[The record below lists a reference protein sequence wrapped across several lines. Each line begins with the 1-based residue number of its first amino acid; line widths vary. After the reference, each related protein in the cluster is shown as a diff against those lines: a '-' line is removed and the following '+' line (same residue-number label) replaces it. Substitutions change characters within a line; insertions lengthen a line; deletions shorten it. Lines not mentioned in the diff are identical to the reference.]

1 MRTINTLYINF
12 AKRLAT
18 IVLLCTMGI
27 GMAQAGTDYA
37 IVFNNGDNDTSYDTK
52 VTSETALI
60 AEGGKYVT
68 GIDENTAIN
77 TYRSQKSLKFGL
89 RLGNYKATGS
99 LTMTLAENYRMPASK
114 IALNVAHYYDE
125 VKKKSD
131 TGGLRVTATYT
142 DGTTTICDITI
153 DPNANG
159 KKGSTTD
166 HHVVR
171 LIPEKTLEKVT
182 LASINPN
189 YGRVYCKNLTIY
201 SAPKVTKPTATKI
214 TKTTATLTSKVT
226 DLGSSA
232 TIINLGYG
240 FVISS
245 VHTTPTKSA
254 CERSIRKGETYTTTN
269 NEFSTNLTGLT
280 PGTTYYAR
288 AYVTK
293 NDSENGWDTYSAQTT
308 TFRTKGHVATFNAGA
323 HGTCATTSTEEVS
336 NTAGITLPDVTPNNS
351 GWNFLGWST
360 SPDAEI
366 PDAGS
371 AGTNYDLTDDI
382 TFYAVYEDATQYVKY
397 RTSCPVTITWLVA
410 GEVYTAGN
418 PTTEV
423 YPTQSITT
431 LPTDPTAM
439 LVGCCADEFVGWTT
453 STAQPIKAS
462 DILNDDKI
470 RALSIES
477 NTTFYAVFTKAGGDG
492 YVTYCYIKDY
502 VCGEI
507 QVNGTPVVTST
518 AGQKVKLNVPI
529 TLTSLLGIKTTI
541 TGSSDNDNFEV
552 DALPNV
558 AAGDHI
564 VTIHYTP
571 TAATD
576 GIETATITL
585 QASAGNN
592 ATTTFQVKG
601 RHLPKNFV
609 IAAKEG
615 DEWVALT
622 AAIESR
628 TTQKALP
635 IAVDNQTTPTKATMA
650 SNKALYNL
658 LALDTRYTAN
668 GTAVHLY
675 STINN
680 KVLNPYAGSST
691 KTDLNTGSNHDNAQ
705 DNEKAPFYEWNL
717 VSEDL
722 MHYTI
727 TNCNQE
733 ASWEKNRFLG
743 YNVDSGK
750 WGTYATAA
758 NVNQDIFLLPVE
770 TTINE
775 TDIEVMEWGTNSMVL
790 RLGDI
795 ASDILNITLNGTKSQ
810 KTLTRLNGSDLYR
823 VSGLTLT
830 DNHCKTMII
839 ADASNNGIIVRKPII
854 VSGQVSSTD
863 YCPNCDVVVLK
874 DGKLTANTYVDYA
887 NIYVYPGG
895 KLVLDGKSLG
905 AKQQVYLRG
914 GFSWLN
920 QTDDNY
926 ALPEVYLNGSINFAG
941 SENIIYDY
949 YIKNYQYFQFALPY
963 TVPLAKVTDEAGVD
977 NFPVWV
983 KHYNGELRAADAYA
997 TSWEWYNGANFER
1010 GIGYIIAAQPRQVG
1024 STANRPLS
1032 IIRFPLGNEELNTSN
1047 IEPNLEDL
1055 STTAHGIDGYK
1066 AGTVTANNVGWHLLG
1081 NPFMATWK
1089 GDIGHNELKK
1099 HPNDANWD
1107 GSYYWAEESSV
1118 KYITIMSAVS
1128 GTDYAQYIA
1137 KDRELKPFFPFF
1149 MQEVADS
1156 GTGSISFDKSNRI
1169 KKAPAAIY
1177 TDEPREAFVQIEML
1191 TEGVDDQTGL
1201 FISDTYS
1208 NDIDLDDYEK
1218 MFGSSTDN
1226 AKLWLVHEDKRMAF
1240 EAMTETAAAT
1250 NIALGYRAPKAG
1262 NYIFAINEEVSTLH
1276 DVVAVYLTDHEMGV
1290 RDYNLLYNA
1299 YEFESQSTN
1308 YNDNRFT
1315 IRIVLNDNS
1324 DGTMTSV
1331 GNLGTKHE
1339 DTYKFIYEDKMYIY
1353 NSGVI
1358 YDATGKQVTNINK

>member
-12 AKRLAT
+12 AKRLAL
-18 IVLLCTMGI
+18 IVLLCTMSV
-27 GMAQAGTDYA
+27 GMVLAGTDYD
-37 IVFNNGDNDTSYDTK
+37 IIFKNSPNNDDYMEPRYSLVEILGNQTYNRNY
-52 VTSETALI
+52 I
-60 AEGGKYVT
+60 AS
-68 GIDENTAIN
+68 IDQAIN
-77 TYRSQKSLKFGL
+77 VHNSKKLL
-89 RLGNYKATGS
+89 ALGVRIGDYNETGS
-99 LTMTLAENYRMPASK
+99 LIMTFATKCQINASK
-114 IALNVAHYYDE
+114 IVFHMAQYYGHEREKTDE
-125 VKKKSD
+125 
-131 TGGLRVTATYT
+131 GNIRVTITYT
-142 DGTTTICDITI
+142 DNSTSSEDFNPRNLSSETDTTTNKYTM
-153 DPNANG
+153 
-159 KKGSTTD
+159 
-166 HHVVR
+166 R
-171 LIPEKTLEKVT
+171 LIPEKKIKTIAFKTLK
-182 LASINPN
+182 AN
-189 YGRVYCKNLTIY
+189 YGRVYCKNFRVY
-201 SAPKVTKPTATKI
+201 SAPILTPPEVSNIKKTK
-214 TKTTATLTSKVT
+214 ATLTSKVT
-226 DLGSSA
+226 DLGSPDSKI
-232 TIINLGYG
+232 TKGFG

-245 VHTTPTKSA
+245 THTTPTITNYEQKEKVGTTYYTA
-254 CERSIRKGETYTTTN
+254 EEIFTYTF
-269 NEFSTNLTGLT
+269 EGLT

-288 AYVTK
+288 SYVTT
-293 NDSENGWDTYSAQTT
+293 NESTNGWNTHSAQTT

-323 HGTCATTSTEEVS
+323 HGTCATTSIEEVS
-336 NTAGITLPDVTPNNS
+336 NTAGITLPDVTPNS
-351 GWNFLGWST
+351 DWNFLGWST

-477 NTTFYAVFTKAGGDG
+477 NTTFYAVFTKAGEDG
-492 YVTYCYIKDY
+492 YVTYCDIKDY

-507 QVNGTPVVTST
+507 IVNGTPVVTST

-529 TLTSLLGIKTTI
+529 TLTSQLGIKTDI
-541 TGSSDNDNFEV
+541 TASSNNAHFVVDNLTAV
-552 DALPNV
+552 S
-558 AAGDHI
+558 AGDHTL
-564 VTIHYTP
+564 VIHYTP
-571 TAATD
+571 TATTD

-592 ATTTFQVKG
+592 ASATFQVKG

-615 DEWVALT
+615 NEWVALT
-622 AAIESR
+622 ADVAAR

-635 IAVDNQTTPTKATMA
+635 IAVDNSTTPTKATMA

-658 LALDTRYTAN
+658 LALDTRYATN

-675 STINN
+675 STITKN
-680 KVLNPYAGSST
+680 VLNPYAKSST
-691 KTDLNTGSNHDNAQ
+691 QNDLNTGSTHANAQ
-705 DNEKAPFYEWNL
+705 KDNENVLFYEWNL
-717 VSEDL
+717 RSTDL
-722 MHYTI
+722 VHYTI
-727 TNCNQE
+727 TNCNQK
-733 ASWEKNRFLG
+733 SGWENNRVLG
-743 YNVDSGK
+743 YNIEDAK
-750 WGTYATAA
+750 WGTYAAGT

-770 TTINE
+770 TTITE
-775 TDIEVMEWGTNSMVL
+775 TDIEVMEWGINSMVL
-790 RLGDI
+790 RFG
-795 ASDILNITLNGTKSQ
+795 STPPSILITIGGATKSQ
-810 KTLTRLNGSDLYR
+810 SLEQLNSSDLYK
-823 VSGLTLT
+823 VSYLNLTG
-830 DNHCKTMII
+830 HSCETMVI
-839 ADASNNGIIVRKPII
+839 ADAYNNGIIVRKPII
-854 VSGQVSSTD
+854 IYDDNVESKE

-874 DGKLTANTYVDYA
+874 GGKLTANTYVDYA

-914 GFSWLN
+914 GYSWLN
-920 QTDDNY
+920 QDDANY
-926 ALPEVYLNGSINFAG
+926 AVPEVYLNGSINFKG
-941 SENIIYDY
+941 SDNIIYDY

-963 TVPLAKVTDEAGVD
+963 TVPLANVTDEAGYD

-983 KHYNGELRAADAYA
+983 KHYNGALRAADAYA
-997 TSWEWYNGANFER
+997 TSWEWYNGTNFER
-1010 GIGYIIAAQPRQVG
+1010 GMGYVIAAKPRQVDNVK
-1024 STANRPLS
+1024 NRPLS
-1032 IIRFPLGNEELNTSN
+1032 IIRFPLGNDAITKAETNHTVA
-1047 IEPNLEDL
+1047 
-1055 STTAHGIDGYK
+1055 TKAHGIDGYK

-1081 NPFMATWK
+1081 NPFMSTWK
-1089 GDIGHNELKK
+1089 GDIGHKQLKK
-1099 HPNDANWD
+1099 NPNDANWD
-1107 GSYYWAEESSV
+1107 GSYYWAEDNSV

-1137 KDRELKPFFPFF
+1137 KNTELKPFFPFF

-1156 GTGSISFDKSNRI
+1156 GTGSISFNKSNRI

-1226 AKLWLVHEDKRMAF
+1226 AKLWLVHGDKRMAF
-1240 EAMTETAAAT
+1240 EAMTETAAAA

-1290 RDYNLLYNA
+1290 RDYNLLYNV

-1353 NSGVI
+1353 NSGLI

>member
-1 MRTINTLYINF
+1 MRTINTIYMTF
-12 AKRLAT
+12 AKRIAT

-37 IVFNNGDNDTSYDTK
+37 IVFKSWDNNDHYDTK
-52 VTSETALI
+52 VTTESGLI
-60 AEGGKYVT
+60 SSGGEHVT
-68 GIDENTAIN
+68 GINETTAKN
-77 TYRSQKSLKFGL
+77 TYRSQKQYDLGL
-89 RLGNYKATGS
+89 RLGTYNATGS
-99 LTMTLAENYRMPASK
+99 LTMTLETPMPSSK
-114 IALNVAHYYDE
+114 IALTLAHYYDE

-131 TGGLRVTATYT
+131 TGGLRLTATYT
-142 DGTTTICDITI
+142 DGTTTISDITI
-153 DPNANG
+153 NRDANG
-159 KKGSTTD
+159 KSHKLD
-166 HHVVR
+166 RHEVR
-171 LIPEKTLEKVT
+171 LVPEKTLQKVT

-201 SAPKVTKPTATKI
+201 SAPILTPPEVSDI
-214 TKTTATLTSKVT
+214 TKTTATLKSMVT
-226 DLGSSA
+226 DLGSPTSK
-232 TIINLGYG
+232 IEKGYG

-245 VHTTPTKSA
+245 THTTPTIKNHEQKEEA
-254 CERSIRKGETYTTTN
+254 GTTYYTIKTV
-269 NEFSTNLTGLT
+269 FSEKFEGLI

-288 AYVTK
+288 SYVTT
-293 NDSENGWDTYSAQTT
+293 NESANGWNTHSAKTT
-308 TFRTKGHVATFNAGA
+308 TFNTKGHVATFVVGD
-323 HGTCATTSTEEVS
+323 HGTCGTTSIEEFPNS
-336 NTAGITLPDVTPNNS
+336 AGITLPDVTPNS
-351 GWNFLGWST
+351 GWSFLGWST
-360 SPDAEI
+360 FSDAEI
-366 PDAGS
+366 PNAGNAS
-371 AGTNYDLTDDI
+371 THFDLTEDV
-382 TFYAVYEDATQYVKY
+382 TFYAVYEDATQYIKY
-397 RTSCPVTITWLVA
+397 RTSCPVNITWLVA
-410 GEVYTAGN
+410 GVEYSEGN

-431 LPTDPTAM
+431 LPTPPTAM
-439 LVGCCADEFVGWTT
+439 LVGCCADEFVGWTI
-453 STAQPIKAS
+453 STTQPIKQS
-462 DILNDDKI
+462 DILNDAEIK
-470 RALSIES
+470 ALSIES
-477 NTTFYAVFTKAGGDG
+477 NTTFYAVFTEAGGDG
-492 YVTYCYIKDY
+492 YVTYCDIKDY

-529 TLTSLLGIKTTI
+529 TLTSQLGIKTTI

-558 AAGDHI
+558 ATGDHI

-571 TAATD
+571 TATTD

-601 RHLPKNFV
+601 RHLPTNFV

-680 KVLNPYAGSST
+680 KVLNPYASSET
-691 KTDLNTGSNHDNAQ
+691 RIDLNTGATHTNAQ
-705 DNEKAPFYEWNL
+705 NNETNALFYEWDL

-722 MHYTI
+722 IHYTI
-727 TNCNQE
+727 TNCNQTTG
-733 ASWEKNRFLG
+733 WENNRILG
-743 YNVDSGK
+743 YNIDDAK
-750 WGTYATAA
+750 WGTYKAA
-758 NVNQDIFLLPVE
+758 NNVNQDIFLLPVE

-795 ASDILNITLNGTKSQ
+795 APEKLNITLNGTKSQ

-874 DGKLTANTYVDYA
+874 DGKLTANTYVYYA

-1010 GIGYIIAAQPRQVG
+1010 GIGYIIAAQPRQVDKVK
-1024 STANRPLS
+1024 NRPLS
-1032 IIRFPLGNEELNTSN
+1032 IIRFPLGNNAIDNAETNKTVE
-1047 IEPNLEDL
+1047 
-1055 STTAHGIDGYK
+1055 TTAHGIEGYK

-1107 GSYYWAEESSV
+1107 GSYYWAEDNSV

-1137 KDRELKPFFPFF
+1137 KNTELKPFFPFF

-1156 GTGSISFDKSNRI
+1156 GTGSISFNKSNRI

-1226 AKLWLVHEDKRMAF
+1226 AKLWLVHGDKRMAF
-1240 EAMTETAAAT
+1240 EAMTETAAAA

-1290 RDYNLLYNA
+1290 RDYNLLYNV

>member
-1 MRTINTLYINF
+1 MGTINTIYITF
-12 AKRLAT
+12 AKCIAT

-27 GMAQAGTDYA
+27 GMAQAGKDYA
-37 IVFNNGDNDTSYDTK
+37 IVFKNGDDDKSYDKELT
-52 VTSETALI
+52 TESALI
-60 AEGGKYVT
+60 AEGGGYVT
-68 GIDENTAIN
+68 GIGENTAIN
-77 TYRSQKSLKFGL
+77 TYRSQKSLAFGL

-99 LTMTLAENYRMPASK
+99 LTMILEENHRMPASK
-114 IALNVAHYYDE
+114 IALNVAHYFDE

-153 DPNANG
+153 DSNANG

-166 HHVVR
+166 RHEVR
-171 LIPEKTLEKVT
+171 LVPEKTLSKVK
-182 LASINPN
+182 LESINPN

-201 SAPKVTKPTATKI
+201 SAPILTRPIVSNI
-214 TKTTATLTSKVT
+214 TKTEATLKSKVT
-226 DLGSSA
+226 DLGSP
-232 TIINLGYG
+232 IYEINISYG
-240 FVISS
+240 FVISAT
-245 VHTTPTKSA
+245 HTTPTKKN
-254 CERSIRKGETYTTTN
+254 CEKLVQVGKEYTTVN
-269 NEFSTNLTGLT
+269 NEFTAHLRDLT
-280 PGTTYYAR
+280 PGTTYYVR
-288 AYVTK
+288 SYVTT
-293 NDSENGWDTYSAQTT
+293 NESTNGWNTHSAQTT
-308 TFRTKGHVATFNAGA
+308 TFKTKGHVATFEVGSY
-323 HGTCATTSTEEVS
+323 GTCGTPSIEEFP
-336 NTAGITLPDVTPNNS
+336 NAAGITLPSVTPNS
-351 GWNFLGWST
+351 GWRFLGWST
-360 SPDAEI
+360 SSDAET

-371 AGTNYDLTDDI
+371 AGTNYDLTDDM
-382 TFYAVYEDATQYVKY
+382 TFYAVYEDATQYIKY
-397 RTSCPVTITWLVA
+397 RTSCPVNITWLVA
-410 GEVYTAGN
+410 GVEYTEGN

-431 LPTDPTAM
+431 LPTPPTAM
-439 LVGCCADEFVGWTT
+439 LVGCCADEFVGWTI
-453 STAQPIKAS
+453 STTQPIKQS
-462 DILNDDKI
+462 DILNDAEIK
-470 RALSIES
+470 ALSIES
-477 NTTFYAVFTKAGGDG
+477 NTTFYAVFTEAGRDG
-492 YVTYCYIKDY
+492 YVTYCDIKDY

-622 AAIESR
+622 AAIESC

-668 GTAVHLY
+668 GIAVHLY
-675 STINN
+675 STIN
-680 KVLNPYAGSST
+680 KRVLNPYAGSET
-691 KTDLNTGSNHDNAQ
+691 GIDLNTGATHINAQ
-705 DNEKAPFYEWNL
+705 NDETNALFYEWNL

-722 MHYTI
+722 IHYTI
-727 TNCNQE
+727 TNCNQTTG
-733 ASWEKNRFLG
+733 WENNRILG
-743 YNVDSGK
+743 YNIDDAK
-750 WGTYATAA
+750 WGTYKAA
-758 NVNQDIFLLPVE
+758 NNVNQDIFLLPVE

-795 ASDILNITLNGTKSQ
+795 APDELNITLNGTKSQ
-810 KTLTRLNGSDLYR
+810 KSLTRLNGSDLYQ
-823 VSGLTLT
+823 VSDLTLT
-830 DNHCKTMII
+830 DNHCKTMVI
-839 ADASNNGIIVRKPII
+839 ADASNKGIIVRKPII
-854 VSGQVSSTD
+854 INTNVESTD

-874 DGKLTANTYVDYA
+874 SGKLTANTYVDYA

-895 KLVLDGKSLG
+895 KLVLDRKSLG

-963 TVPLAKVTDEAGVD
+963 TVPLAKVTDEAGED

-983 KHYNGELRAADAYA
+983 KHYNGALRAADAYA
-997 TSWEWYNGANFER
+997 TSWDWYNGDNFER

-1032 IIRFPLGNEELNTSN
+1032 IIRFPLGNNAIDNAETNKTVE
-1047 IEPNLEDL
+1047 
-1055 STTAHGIDGYK
+1055 TTAHGINGYK
-1066 AGTVTANNVGWHLLG
+1066 AGTVTANNVGWNLVG

-1107 GSYYWAEESSV
+1107 GSYYWAEDNSV

-1137 KDRELKPFFPFF
+1137 KNTELKPFFPFF
-1149 MQEVADS
+1149 MQEVAED
-1156 GTGSISFDKSNRI
+1156 GTGSITFSTSKRI
-1169 KKAPAAIY
+1169 QKAPAAIY

-1250 NIALGYRAPKAG
+1250 NIALGYRAPKTG
-1262 NYIFAINEEVSTLH
+1262 KYIFVVNEEVSTLH
-1276 DVVAVYLTDHEMGV
+1276 EVVAVYLTDYEIGV
-1290 RDYNLLYNA
+1290 RDYDLLDHA
-1299 YEFESQSTN
+1299 YEFESQATN

-1315 IRIVLNDNS
+1315 IRFVLKDNS
-1324 DGTMTSV
+1324 DGNMT
-1331 GNLGTKHE
+1331 GIDNLGAIKE
-1339 DTYKFIYEDKMYIY
+1339 NTYKFIYKDKMYIY
-1353 NSGVI
+1353 NKGII
-1358 YDATGKQVTNINK
+1358 YDATGKHVVDINK